1 VKGLRTLVT
10 LYNKNIKCS
19 TDILPG
25 VRLHSTEYYG
35 DKMAILHF
43 DHLRYTSFDVG
54 SEKAM
59 VFGIF
64 SFMAIN
70 EK

>member
-1 VKGLRTLVT
+1 
-10 LYNKNIKCS
+10 
-19 TDILPG
+19 
-25 VRLHSTEYYG
+25 
-35 DKMAILHF
+35 MAILLF
-43 DHLRYTSFDVG
+43 DQLRYTLFDVG

-59 VFGIF
+59 IFGRF